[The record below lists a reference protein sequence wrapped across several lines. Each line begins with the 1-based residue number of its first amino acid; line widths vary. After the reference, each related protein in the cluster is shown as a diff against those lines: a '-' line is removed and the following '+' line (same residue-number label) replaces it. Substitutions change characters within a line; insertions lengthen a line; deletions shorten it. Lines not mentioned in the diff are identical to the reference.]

1 MFREVAR
8 KKQAL
13 SPEACVEILKREMR
27 GVLSVNGDDGYP
39 YAMPMNHYYNE
50 DDGCLYFH
58 SGKKGHR
65 VDALRRDA
73 RACFCCYDGGFI
85 KPGDWALNIQSVIV
99 FGQLEIVEDHE
110 KALEITRRLSRKF
123 TDDEAYIQYEID
135 HSGPAVLVFRLIP
148 EHITGKL
155 VNEK

>member
-13 SPEACVEILKREMR
+13 TREACIDILRREMR

-65 VDALRRDA
+65 IDALRRDA

-99 FGQLEIVEDHE
+99 FGRLEIVEDHE

-123 TDDEAYIQYEID
+123 TDDEAYIAREIKAFA
-135 HSGPAVLVFRLIP
+135 HETRLLKLTP
-148 EHITGKL
+148 EHICGKH
-155 VNEK
+155 VTES